1 MASILVGRLGAMSQ
15 QELSKMD
22 EMISPEFMD
31 PLLRL
36 LPELGKL
43 IAATEGNKSP
53 VVAPTPSDKL

>member
-1 MASILVGRLGAMSQ
+1 MSQ